1 MYLFFKLHSM
11 NYIFDRQHGR
21 LTWIHL
27 AVDSSSRY
35 PVCYLSW
42 LPLLSNLAFPKSSL
56 FTFWLVF
63 IYSNWKIV
71 MFCYETTMFDVFVLI
86 YLYCMLWNDWQK
98 LINVSSYM
106 PLSCLWW
113 GHCRSAFWVICKYR
127 TWLIIFRNPDNRL
140 LSPFSWH
147 FHFLSQTWKPPF
159 ITHPSITSTLY
170 TAGNSETSCL
180 CIHPSQPSACV
191 EAAPWD
197 LLERKALMIGRGLSL
212 SPLSPTSVPVY
223 VPVFQQKV
231 RNGGQRKISVNS
243 ILSISQ

>member
-1 MYLFFKLHSM
+1 MYLFFKLRSM

-27 AVDSSSRY
+27 AVDSSSDY
-35 PVCYLSW
+35 PVRYLSW

-106 PLSCLWW
+106 PLSFLWW

-127 TWLIIFRNPDNRL
+127 TWLIIFSNPDNRPP
-140 LSPFSWH
+140 SPFSWH
-147 FHFLSQTWKPPF
+147 FHFLSQTWKLPF
-159 ITHPSITSTLY
+159 ITRPSITSTLN
-170 TAGNSETSCL
+170 TAVNSEASCL
-180 CIHPSQPSACV
+180 CCQSALSVCGSNSMGPVGEEGSNDWERLEFVPFVTNIGASVCSCVSAESQKWRS
-191 EAAPWD
+191 E
-197 LLERKALMIGRGLSL
+197 KNLSD
-212 SPLSPTSVPVY
+212 
-223 VPVFQQKV
+223 
-231 RNGGQRKISVNS
+231 
-243 ILSISQ
+243 